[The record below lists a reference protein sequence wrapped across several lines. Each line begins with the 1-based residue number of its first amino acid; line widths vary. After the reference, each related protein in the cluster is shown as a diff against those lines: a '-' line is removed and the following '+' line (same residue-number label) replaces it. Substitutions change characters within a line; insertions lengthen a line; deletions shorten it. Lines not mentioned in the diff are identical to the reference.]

1 MWLEHL
7 ATLLILIIV
16 IPFVSA
22 LLHSR
27 WVVNIIFLLMGSL
40 LVWSAVEISRGGRI
54 LRRSAETVPA
64 IITDKDIYSQRR
76 RMDAH
81 NLYLEYRLPS
91 SEKTYTRKTRVSR
104 STYEQVR
111 VGGTINL
118 MVATEDPSIVELE
131 QNYPPSRYPSVI
143 LIGLGLF
150 FFVMSIGNL
159 YET

>member
-1 MWLEHL
+1 MWLERL

-64 IITDKDIYSQRR
+64 IITDKDIYRQRR
-76 RMDAH
+76 RRAAH
-81 NLYLEYRLPS
+81 NIYLEYRLPS
-91 SEKTYTRKTRVSR
+91 SEKTYTRKTRVSS
-104 STYEQVR
+104 STYQQVR
-111 VGGTINL
+111 VGDTINL
-118 MVATEDPSIVELE
+118 MVATENPSIVELE
-131 QNYPPSRYPSVI
+131 QNYPPSRSISFI
-143 LIGLGLF
+143 LIGLSLAF
-150 FFVMSIGNL
+150 FGMSIGSF
-159 YET
+159 YQT